1 LHFNLNGPI
10 FNKSRCFISMLP
22 NRDQFPS
29 NPKFGGQFYQKE
41 IISNINT
48 LMEVAKIKRKKT
60 RQITVGKVKI
70 GGSAPITVQSMTNT
84 PTQDIAATVSQIK
97 RLQEAGCE
105 IVRVAVPDQ
114 EAAAAVAAIK
124 SQINIPLIADIH
136 FNYRLA
142 IAAARSGADG
152 LRLNPGNIGGM
163 QKVKAVVECAKDL
176 GIPIR
181 IGVNSGSLEKD
192 IIKKYNGVTPA
203 GMVESAL
210 RHVDMLKSLDFQ
222 QMKISLKAS
231 DVQRT
236 VKAYRLLSAKT
247 DLPLHVGVTE
257 AGALY
262 PGIVK
267 SALGIGMLLAEGIGD
282 TIRVSLTRDPV
293 EEVRVGFEILKALGI
308 RRRGPE
314 IIACPTCGRCNI
326 DLFDIVERVEKA
338 LMTTAE
344 PLKIAIMGCVVNG
357 PGEAKEV
364 DIGIAGGDG
373 SGVLFRKG
381 KVIKKFAQ
389 DKLVDVLLHEVR
401 EYVKELNSGRRDT

>member
-1 LHFNLNGPI
+1 
-10 FNKSRCFISMLP
+10 MA
-22 NRDQFPS
+22 
-29 NPKFGGQFYQKE
+29 GGFVDYCLT
-41 IISNINT
+41 INT
-48 LMEVAKIKRKKT
+48 FMETAKIKRRKT
-60 RQITVGKVKI
+60 RQINVGKVKI
-70 GGSAPITVQSMTNT
+70 GGSAPIAVQSMTNT
-84 PTQDIAATVSQIK
+84 STQDITATVSQIR

-124 SQINIPLIADIH
+124 AQIDIPLIADIH

-142 IAAARSGADG
+142 IAAAKSGADG
-152 LRLNPGNIGGM
+152 LRLNPGNIGGR
-163 QKVKAVVECAKDL
+163 QKVKAVVECAKDFD
-176 GIPIR
+176 IPIR

-203 GMVESAL
+203 GMVESGL
-210 RHVDMLKSLDFQ
+210 RHVDMLKSLDFHKI
-222 QMKISLKAS
+222 KISLKAS
-231 DVQRT
+231 DVHRT
-236 VKAYRLLSAKT
+236 IEAYRMLSAKT

-257 AGALY
+257 AGTLY
-262 PGIVK
+262 TGIVK

-293 EEVRVGFEILKALGI
+293 EEVRVGFEILRALGI
-308 RRRGPE
+308 RQRGPE

-326 DLFDIVERVEKA
+326 NLFDIVERVEKA
-338 LMTTAE
+338 LMTTTE

-381 KVIKKFAQ
+381 KVVKKFAQ
-389 DKLVDVLLHEVR
+389 DKLVDVLLQEVR
-401 EYVKELNSGRRDT
+401 EYVKNLKKSSRKT